1 MLVPVVVALSTS
13 PTNRPPTLTEALN
26 TMVASGSLTVAET
39 TETGVLFVE
48 AGLLALSVK
57 ALFAGVTLSV
67 GALSKAK
74 PSGDIATVLGAI
86 EANRVGAPPARLPL

>member
-13 PTNRPPTLTEALN
+13 PVNKPPRLTVALN
-26 TMVASGSLTVAET
+26 SWAVSSLTVAEGM
-39 TETGVLFVE
+39 TEAGVLFVE

-57 ALFAGVTLSV
+57 VGFAGVTLSV
-67 GALSKAK
+67 GALSNAK

-86 EANRVGAPPARLPL
+86 EANSVGAPPARLPL